1 MDQIS
6 QLKAKIESL
15 LEQDISLYDVKWTQ
29 DGKMKIL
36 QVSIMK
42 SDGSMDIDTCAEV
55 SMKISD
61 MLDEDDSISYE
72 YYLEVCSPGAEREL
86 RNEAEVLAALN
97 EYVFIKF
104 ENPKDGMDCIRGYLR
119 NVNEEGYDIE
129 YMDKTAKRHKM
140 IERDNIALIT
150 LSVKI

>member
-36 QVSIMK
+36 QVAIMK

-61 MLDEDDSISYE
+61 MLDCLDRSH
-72 YYLEVCSPGAEREL
+72 L
-86 RNEAEVLAALN
+86 
-97 EYVFIKF
+97 KF
-104 ENPKDGMDCIRGYLR
+104 GL
-119 NVNEEGYDIE
+119 
-129 YMDKTAKRHKM
+129 
-140 IERDNIALIT
+140 
-150 LSVKI
+150 